1 MVQLEPNL
9 QLVLKH
15 LAPSGVVLSAE
26 STAALDHSLPIK
38 RREAGLQTLVL
49 WGRLLTRNGK
59 DYLIAEGHNQATAR
73 GQVASF
79 ESKYYFSQDGIRWAD
94 LPALSADTTS
104 RAAKLRTLLTGD
116 SAHQYNVEGS
126 TEHQPAEEEPAD
138 ASNETVSEVQRLRY
152 MIDSINASAAVLPKG
167 SCIANA
173 HNNVVPNPLFGG
185 LDYPDKLESYVHRS
199 SVLEGGK
206 ALGLAADVRGSWSMH
221 SDSFKGVAV
230 LRSLLYPG
238 YCFYYSSHDLSWGG
252 LYVGDGIQ
260 NTNLVFMI

>member
-1 MVQLEPNL
+1 MHAGHP
-9 QLVLKH
+9 
-15 LAPSGVVLSAE
+15 APGSEFS
-26 STAALDHSLPIK
+26 SKAA
-38 RREAGLQTLVL
+38 G
-49 WGRLLTRNGK
+49 
-59 DYLIAEGHNQATAR
+59 
-73 GQVASF
+73 
-79 ESKYYFSQDGIRWAD
+79 
-94 LPALSADTTS
+94 PA
-104 RAAKLRTLLTGD
+104 
-116 SAHQYNVEGS
+116 
-126 TEHQPAEEEPAD
+126 
-138 ASNETVSEVQRLRY
+138 ASNSCFLTALCLQ
-152 MIDSINASAAVLPKG
+152 G